1 MNLTDGRLGAAV
13 GAGTSGSGIATW
25 LEMIP
30 NEIGKLATLVGII
43 LSLVLIVMH
52 VRKMRQDARDGEIR
66 EQEAEARR
74 REAGLREELLRV
86 QIAKEKGQ

>member
-52 VRKMRQDARDGEIR
+52 VRKMRQDARESK
-66 EQEAEARR
+66 
-74 REAGLREELLRV
+74 LREDLLRA